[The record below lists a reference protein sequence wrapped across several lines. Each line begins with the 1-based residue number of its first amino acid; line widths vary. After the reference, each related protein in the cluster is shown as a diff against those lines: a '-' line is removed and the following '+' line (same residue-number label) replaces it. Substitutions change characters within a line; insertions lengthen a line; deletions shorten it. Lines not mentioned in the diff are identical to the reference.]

1 MITQPAFW
9 VAWVLTIACILVAPL
24 ITPIWLLSILI
35 ILFSMTLFLIPG
47 TKYAAISFIVIAV
60 LYGVGWLPLFVLSST
75 LAIMVNGEG
84 AYRSLAGS
92 RYAFVG
98 YIVAGIAGSFFVM
111 YYLNHVVPL
120 ISLLGVIVAVLLKS
134 ALLNRADLPMVE
146 GLGVAM
152 TMYFFDELHFYPDTT
167 VLLTAV
173 IIGFSFGYLAHR
185 IGAMDLS
192 GLFSGA
198 LIGLILIVFTQNV
211 AWFFIMLT
219 FFILGSVATKYKYA
233 YKVSLGS
240 AQGHGGVRGYYN
252 VFANGLVATAAAILF
267 GITQHPMFIA
277 MFLGSVATA
286 TADTVAGEIGMTG
299 GRPYLITTWE
309 RVPAGTNG
317 GISLIGEITGVAS
330 AIVILAVAF
339 LLGVSTIPM
348 AIIGVAAGFLGTNM
362 DSLIG
367 ATLENEGL
375 IGNAGTNLLATL
387 FGGLFATV
395 LFSLLGL

>member
-1 MITQPAFW
+1 MFKQPIFW
-9 VAWVLTIACILVAPL
+9 VAWALTIACILVAPF

-35 ILFSMTLFLIPG
+35 ILFSLTLFLIPG
-47 TKYAAISFIVIAV
+47 TKYAAVSFMVMAI
-60 LYGVGWLPLFVLSST
+60 LYGIGWLPLFVLSST
-75 LAIMVNGEG
+75 LIIMVNGEG
-84 AYRSLAGS
+84 AYRSLQGS
-92 RYAFVG
+92 RYDFLG
-98 YIVAGIAGSFFVM
+98 YIIAGTAGSFFVM

-120 ISLLGVIVAVLLKS
+120 ISILGVIVAVLLKS

-167 VLLTAV
+167 ILLTAV
-173 IIGFSFGYLAHR
+173 IIGFGFGYFAHR

-198 LIGLILIVFTQNV
+198 LIGLILIVFTQKV

-219 FFILGSVATKYKYA
+219 FFILGSAATKYKYA

-267 GITQHPMFIA
+267 GITQHPMFTA
-277 MFLGSVATA
+277 LFLGCVATA

-299 GRPYLITTWE
+299 GKPYLITTLE
-309 RVPAGTNG
+309 PVPAGTNG
-317 GISLIGEITGVAS
+317 GVSLIGELSGLAS
-330 AIVILAVAF
+330 AIGILAVAY
-339 LLGVSTIPM
+339 LLGVSTTPM
-348 AIIGVAAGFLGTNM
+348 VIIGVAAGFLGTNM

-387 FGGLFATV
+387 FGGLFAAV
-395 LFSLLGL
+395 LFSLLSL